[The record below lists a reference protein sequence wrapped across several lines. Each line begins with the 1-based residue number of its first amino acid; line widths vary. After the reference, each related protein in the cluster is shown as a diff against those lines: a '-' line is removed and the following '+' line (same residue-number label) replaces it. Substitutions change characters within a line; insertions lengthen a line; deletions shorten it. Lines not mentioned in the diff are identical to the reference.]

1 MNTYMTSLK
10 ALLIAVSCL
19 SLTACDVV
27 FVSPLIDPKTAIV
40 DTRLVG
46 RWSVAKGPLHE
57 KGYIDIKQSGRKL
70 IIASVTSKELK
81 DKLMKEFYT
90 VSCNEKNFIVAAYT
104 GRVAKKAQKGYLVI
118 RYKIENGSL
127 NLRLAHPAMFKAA
140 IEAGGVR
147 GKAGG
152 AFDSTIIVEPANEAL
167 KFLCSSD
174 DKMFEHL
181 GEVKRV
187 E

>member
-1 MNTYMTSLK
+1 MTVLK
-10 ALLIAVSCL
+10 ALSIAMLGL
-19 SLTACDVV
+19 SLSGCDVV
-27 FVSPLIDPKTAIV
+27 FISPLIDPKGAVV

-46 RWSVAKGPLHE
+46 KWSVPDSPLHE
-57 KGYIDIKQSGRKL
+57 KGYIDIKQSGQKL
-70 IIASVTSKELK
+70 IIASVTSKKLK

-90 VSCNEKNFIVAAYT
+90 VSCSEKNFIVAAYT
-104 GRVAKKAQKGYLVI
+104 GRVEKKKQKGYLII
-118 RYKIENGSL
+118 RYKLEKDSL
-127 NLRLAHPAMFKAA
+127 KLWLAIPSMFKAA
-140 IEAGGVR
+140 IEAGELH
-147 GKAGG
+147 GKVGG

-174 DKMFEHL
+174 DKMFGYL